1 MSSKLFIAIGLSS
14 LFSSIIAGR
23 VIDIQSVNPLHVSQV
38 GSLTM
43 ALSMLLVQL
52 ATEYYHFVI
61 YSVFLGIGCGVLG
74 ATIVILVLKTVEPR
88 LRSVSFPFGQLVVSL
103 GNLTGPPLIGMLWLD
118 KFIYI
123 YYHFR

>member
-23 VIDIQSVNPLHVSQV
+23 VIDIPSVNPLHVSQV
-38 GSLTM
+38 GSLTL

-61 YSVFLGIGCGVLG
+61 YSVFLGGGVGILG

-88 LRSVSFPFGQLVVSL
+88 LRSVSFPFGQLVTSL
-103 GNLTGPPLIGMLWLD
+103 GNLTGSPLIGM
-118 KFIYI
+118 
-123 YYHFR
+123 

>member
-61 YSVFLGIGCGVLG
+61 YSVFLGIGCGVLV
-74 ATIVILVLKTVEPR
+74 TCLVILLLNTVEPK
-88 LRSVSFPFGQLVVSL
+88 LRNVSFPIGQLVTSL
-103 GNLTGPPLIGMLWLD
+103 GNLTGPPLIGM
-118 KFIYI
+118 
-123 YYHFR
+123 